1 MEGFALNSTSVTRTR
16 SPVKPVSGLAT
27 EVAPALAPLDVAH
40 LLLRDAKALSDF
52 LLRQHASPEQQ
63 QDLLRFCSANGETAR
78 TLALSSELFN
88 GQKAIAA
95 FAVQA
100 FPPPI
105 TVFITVIN
113 ANDTGSM
120 AAARAV
126 HPLASGC
133 VNAASAMTGNSLEK
147 MALHCSAIVRCS
159 SCVSGIVRS
168 SM

>member
-1 MEGFALNSTSVTRTR
+1 MEGFALNSTSVTRAR
-16 SPVKPVSGLAT
+16 SAVKPVSGHVT
-27 EVAPALAPLDVAH
+27 EIAPALAPLDVAH

-63 QDLLRFCSANGETAR
+63 QDLLRLCAANGEAAR
-78 TLALSSELFN
+78 TLALGSELFN
-88 GQKAIAA
+88 GHKAIAA

-100 FPPPI
+100 FPPAI
-105 TVFITVIN
+105 TVFIAVIN

-126 HPLASGC
+126 HPLAS
-133 VNAASAMTGNSLEK
+133 VWANAASAMTGSFLEK
-147 MALHCSAIVRCS
+147 MALHCSATVRCS